1 MSKNVTRQCR
11 GCDLNPGPT
20 APESSTLTTR
30 LDVTELFTGST
41 DEDGSSWSSTRGTA
55 ASAWICSSQRIIN
68 VLLIYLYTDS
78 ARMATARSEDY
89 WSRARVW
96 VKYARQISA
105 LRFILPD
112 FPRSPARACAPGRDV
127 TAVVTSLH
135 PGTNDVT
142 AARRTVSRR
151 VRFRREACGLRCRGL
166 GSAASYPVYSY

>member
-1 MSKNVTRQCR
+1 MV
-11 GCDLNPGPT
+11 
-20 APESSTLTTR
+20 
-30 LDVTELFTGST
+30 
-41 DEDGSSWSSTRGTA
+41 
-55 ASAWICSSQRIIN
+55 
-68 VLLIYLYTDS
+68 
-78 ARMATARSEDY
+78 TARSDDY

-166 GSAASYPVYSY
+166 GRCFLPGLQLLNASA